1 MSFVLCAK
9 IHPSKVNLPNRCYR
23 GRSLEFVMKRAE
35 HLGEGKTERNVFFCF
50 SSHASHMSCT
60 QNSNQRPHADSVPS
74 QFVKNETIALRHSL
88 VTSCGKICLFSI
100 LGNSSHCAWTPQ
112 PKLEILDRART
123 GQFHTLYSQ
132 CRTTR
137 SVSINTEMEF
147 NLHSK

>member
-1 MSFVLCAK
+1 MGALIGVCDETRGTPRGEK
-9 IHPSKVNLPNRCYR
+9 NRKKC
-23 GRSLEFVMKRAE
+23 LV
-35 HLGEGKTERNVFFCF
+35 CF
-50 SSHASHMSCT
+50 SSLASHMSCT
-60 QNSNQRPHADSVPS
+60 LNSNQRPHADSVPS

-100 LGNSSHCAWTPQ
+100 LANSSHCAWTPQ

-132 CRTTR
+132 CWTTR
-137 SVSINTEMEF
+137 SVSIKPKMEF